1 MTKQESLAKASKNLM
16 FKEPFYG
23 IFLIMLN
30 KVWDERVP
38 TAGVSLNG
46 INYQLTI
53 SEKFWTSL
61 SELHQQG
68 LLKHE
73 LLHIGFSHLTS
84 YNHLTNKELANI
96 AMDLEINQYID
107 KNMLPEGGMTLDLFP
122 ELNLLAKQGT
132 NYYYEKLQQAANN
145 KGTCPNLDQ
154 MMEGMGQGQMTVTV
168 SKGKDGNI
176 KVDVNL
182 PDHSTWEEFDKLP
195 EATKKLIENQ
205 TAHVLKEVAEQV
217 EKSRGTIPGE
227 FAEILRKLNEVEEA
241 KFDWRGFLRR
251 FVGGSTQV
259 YTKRTRRK
267 ENHRFD
273 EAPGLKVKPKRRIL
287 VGIDTSGSVSTTELK
302 EFMNELYHIHKTG
315 TDIMV
320 VQCDTAISHIGKFN
334 INEDL
339 KIHGRGGTS
348 FEPVCDY
355 YNEHHKDYSCLV
367 YFTDGEAPAPDKCRG
382 PVLWAISTNGTIN
395 QDLKGVQIQLN

>member
-1 MTKQESLAKASKNLM
+1 MTKQESLARASKNLM

-30 KVWDERVP
+30 KVWDEKVP

-53 SEKFWTSL
+53 SEKFWKPL

-84 YNHLTNKELANI
+84 YGHLSNKELANI

-107 KNMLPEGGMTLDLFP
+107 KDMLPEGGMTLDLFP
-122 ELNLLAKQGT
+122 ELKLEPKKGT
-132 NYYYEKLQQAANN
+132 NYYYEALQKAANK
-145 KGTCPNLDQ
+145 KGTCPNLDE
-154 MMEGMGQGQMTVTV
+154 MMEGMSNGQMTVTI

-176 KVDVNL
+176 QVEVNL

-195 EATKKLIENQ
+195 EATKKLIEQQ
-205 TAHVLKEVAEQV
+205 TAHVLKEVADQV
-217 EKSRGTIPGE
+217 QKSRGTIPGE
-227 FAEILRKLNEVEEA
+227 FAEILKKLSEVEEA

-267 ENHRFD
+267 ENQRFED
-273 EAPGLKVKPKRRIL
+273 SAGLKVKPKRRIM
-287 VGIDTSGSVSTTELK
+287 VGIDTSGSVSTKELK

-315 TDIMV
+315 TAITV

-334 INEDL
+334 INEDMN
-339 KIHGRGGTS
+339 IHGRGGTS

-367 YFTDGEAPAPDKCRG
+367 YFTDGESSAPEKCKG
-382 PVLWAISTNGTIN
+382 PVLWVISTNGTYN
-395 QDLKGVQIQLN
+395 EELKGVQIQLN